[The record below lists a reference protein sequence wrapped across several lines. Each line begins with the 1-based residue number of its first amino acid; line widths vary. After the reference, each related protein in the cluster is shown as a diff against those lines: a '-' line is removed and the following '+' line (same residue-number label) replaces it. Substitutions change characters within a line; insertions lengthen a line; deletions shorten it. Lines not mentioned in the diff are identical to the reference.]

1 LDSIEEED
9 LGPEVAAL
17 LKGYRFVC
25 QINIEGD
32 FEAGYAAAFDDVE
45 RAVEAGGALVDQQQ
59 GTLRTRRK
67 IEPLRQVKRGKPVA
81 PPGTLSFWFESD
93 PANQDQLFDAF
104 VDLMA
109 EKLPEAL
116 PRRYGPYEPAQFSW
130 EEHGPEHFKM
140 LWKAEGRNAG
150 GFVWLGSPPVKHVF
164 TSIRND
170 PISFPKGPPIRGRFV
185 TEYRCSSIQ
194 LSGSARLVLDRGI
207 ALRAQDFMRDAA
219 LLLGSFYAELRLGE
233 PVIQAWW
240 WKGLP
245 SDPALAFVLGEP
257 YRELWPSAA
266 SIGQQ
271 LSKQIVLLDLETQ
284 TRHRLV
290 PPPELIAPEGMLE
303 DWHLQL
309 NRTAQLGYAPVFP
322 FELPAPSASEE

>member
-1 LDSIEEED
+1 MSYDLDIYFKDEPNFVPRAHQGATYSVNAGTMNSIEEED

-17 LKGYRFVC
+17 LKGYRYVC

-32 FEAGYAAAFDDVE
+32 FEAGYAAALDDVE
-45 RAVEAGGALVDQQQ
+45 RAVEAGGARVDQQQ
-59 GTLRTRRK
+59 RTLRTRRK

-170 PISFPKGPPIRGRFV
+170 PISFPKGPRSAGG
-185 TEYRCSSIQ
+185 
-194 LSGSARLVLDRGI
+194 LSPNIAAPASNCPAPLVWCWIEVLPCGHRISCGT
-207 ALRAQDFMRDAA
+207 
-219 LLLGSFYAELRLGE
+219 LLCC
-233 PVIQAWW
+233 W
-240 WKGLP
+240 
-245 SDPALAFVLGEP
+245 
-257 YRELWPSAA
+257 AA
-266 SIGQQ
+266 SMP
-271 LSKQIVLLDLETQ
+271 SC
-284 TRHRLV
+284 
-290 PPPELIAPEGMLE
+290 
-303 DWHLQL
+303 DWES
-309 NRTAQLGYAPVFP
+309 P
-322 FELPAPSASEE
+322 